1 MDSDLVGHISKTK
14 SKQLF
19 YNAADDAP
27 DFQVPMLASPK
38 AEVRLEAPRVN
49 PFALIEDR
57 NAEMDRARRE
67 AALISDANQV
77 LVKGPVI
84 VKEETVN
91 MENLP
96 AIVRQLAQQAKLKLR
111 R

>member
-1 MDSDLVGHISKTK
+1 MEPDLVGPISKQK
-14 SKQLF
+14 AKHLF
-19 YNAADDAP
+19 YNAAEDTP
-27 DFQVPMLASPK
+27 DFQMPILSKPK
-38 AEVRLEAPRVN
+38 PEVRTEEARVN

-84 VKEETVN
+84 TKEETVT
-91 MENLP
+91 MDALP
-96 AIVRQLAQQAKLKLR
+96 AIVRQLAQQAKLKLKR
-111 R
+111 

>member
-1 MDSDLVGHISKTK
+1 MDSDLVGQISKTK

-19 YNAADDAP
+19 YNAADEAP
-27 DFQVPMLASPK
+27 DFQVPMLQKPK
-38 AEVRLEAPRVN
+38 TEVRLEAPRVN

-77 LVKGPVI
+77 LVKGPSL

-91 MENLP
+91 LDELP
-96 AIVRQLAQQAKLKLR
+96 AIVRQLAQQAKLKLKR
-111 R
+111 